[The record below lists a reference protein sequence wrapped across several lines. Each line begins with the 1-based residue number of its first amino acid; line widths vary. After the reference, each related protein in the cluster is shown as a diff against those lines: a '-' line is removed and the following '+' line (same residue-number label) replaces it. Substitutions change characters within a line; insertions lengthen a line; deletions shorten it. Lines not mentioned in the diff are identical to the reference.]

1 LQSKCRV
8 TKPLRDVLEHLRHIG
23 GFFRDRLLSLL
34 LRGNLSG
41 AVFLELSE

>member
-1 LQSKCRV
+1 LQSECRV
-8 TKPLRDVLEHLRHIG
+8 IEPLRDVLEHLRHIG

-34 LRGNLSG
+34 LRGHLRG